1 MTARSSQ
8 IDEAVHDY
16 IDAVAPER
24 RPLFDRVHQ
33 ILLEEHPDVAV
44 VLKYNMP
51 TYELGDRGLHVA
63 AWKHGLSLY
72 GWDREPRFRLHEAA
86 PRDHR
91 RQGHDPPDLRRRRH
105 RRHELR
111 AFVYRQLIIDL
122 EDRLS
127 GTG

>member
-72 GWDREPRFRLHEAA
+72 GWDREPRSASQLKRATCSPRCRRRPDAA
-86 PRDHR
+86 PSLEPL
-91 RQGHDPPDLRRRRH
+91 GTAAV
-105 RRHELR
+105 R
-111 AFVYRQLIIDL
+111 ADMTRSYDTV
-122 EDRLS
+122 S
-127 GTG
+127 